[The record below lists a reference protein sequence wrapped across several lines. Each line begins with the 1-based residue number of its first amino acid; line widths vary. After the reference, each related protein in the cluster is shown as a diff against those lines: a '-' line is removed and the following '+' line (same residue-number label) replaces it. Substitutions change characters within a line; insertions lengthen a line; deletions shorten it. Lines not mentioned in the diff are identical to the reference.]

1 MVVTFDFDNT
11 IALSHMVFDAD
22 GNVSYEFDGYNDTI
36 VDKIKQHISN
46 GDDVYV
52 VTSRVQ
58 AKEGMFPEDTIPK
71 HLQKLG
77 LAEYF
82 LPHRLFY
89 TDGEEKIHTL
99 RRLGSQMHWDDDVEE
114 MVSLKSSEIEHKNPY
129 DTIADSLTV
138 AKALIFDQ
146 DNKVLLLQRSDEG
159 NLWDLPGGHL
169 KQIEVDRGN
178 YGLDGGLER
187 EVVEETGLLLPF
199 EKQIGRYN
207 FNWQGEDH
215 DIYVYMSKLDQK
227 EPKVDLYLQ
236 DFQENIDYV
245 WVTMQ
250 EAEQFLSNSTDV
262 ARKAVEMLP
271 KGELFEQN
279 EPFQRAMKK
288 KHFNMKKR
296 LVGLGDNKHSGG
308 GKGHKKPSFKRS
320 KSAPPLGEDK
330 KPKKKRKIRVKITP
344 KIDEKRKKRKKKR
357 KKAQKK
363 RKYAYYGGWFPYD
376 SGGSDGG
383 GDGGGGE

>member
-1 MVVTFDFDNT
+1 
-11 IALSHMVFDAD
+11 
-22 GNVSYEFDGYNDTI
+22 
-36 VDKIKQHISN
+36 
-46 GDDVYV
+46 
-52 VTSRVQ
+52 
-58 AKEGMFPEDTIPK
+58 
-71 HLQKLG
+71 
-77 LAEYF
+77 
-82 LPHRLFY
+82 
-89 TDGEEKIHTL
+89 
-99 RRLGSQMHWDDDVEE
+99 
-114 MVSLKSSEIEHKNPY
+114 
-129 DTIADSLTV
+129 
-138 AKALIFDQ
+138 
-146 DNKVLLLQRSDEG
+146 
-159 NLWDLPGGHL
+159 
-169 KQIEVDRGN
+169 
-178 YGLDGGLER
+178 
-187 EVVEETGLLLPF
+187 
-199 EKQIGRYN
+199 
-207 FNWQGEDH
+207 
-215 DIYVYMSKLDQK
+215 
-227 EPKVDLYLQ
+227 
-236 DFQENIDYV
+236 
-245 WVTMQ
+245 
-250 EAEQFLSNSTDV
+250 
-262 ARKAVEMLP
+262 MLP